1 MYYSNCAW
9 SWIYGTNNM
18 RKITDGFK
26 IKSLKWQLL
35 VRWSLMLMLLLII
48 LGISQYFISKSYL
61 FSAKNQVLEARLHDL
76 DKDDLQLKSSSDLK
90 LNSKMLVD
98 LISDRNTSVAIIN
111 GNGEIITES
120 KSLNGDISA
129 PHLSQEEYKKLFKEN
144 EDGENYK
151 IVEESD
157 DNINMVKFT
166 KIGVPQTLGLLQIST
181 SINPINIMLLKQIYF
196 YIFASIVII
205 IIGVLIGKSVLIHTL
220 KPLYNLTNTLDKVT
234 VGQLNMRLPVDNG
247 QFEID
252 SLSGAFNGMFERIE
266 NSFAKEQY
274 IKDKMQ
280 RFISDASHEMR
291 TPLTSIH
298 GFVEVLLRGSAKNE
312 KQLDLA
318 LNSILTESERL
329 TKLVNELLML
339 TKLDQQIKLEM
350 KNENIKD
357 IIEEV
362 YPQLQILAGRRKIN
376 LNLEDNLLVKAN
388 VNQIKQIIY
397 NLVQNAIQHTD
408 EKGGV
413 INISVNSIDKASR
426 SFLVLRIKD
435 NGTGIPEEDLKVI
448 FDRFFRSE
456 VHRSRKHGGYGLGL
470 SIVKSI
476 VDAHLGEIQVQSKLD
491 KGTSFSIFLKL
502 IE

>member
-1 MYYSNCAW
+1 V
-9 SWIYGTNNM
+9 
-18 RKITDGFK
+18 GFK
-26 IKSLKWQLL
+26 TKSLKWQLL

-48 LGISQYFISKSYL
+48 MGISQYFITRSYL

-76 DKDDLQLKSSSDLK
+76 DKDDLELKSSSDLQ
-90 LNSKMLVD
+90 LNAKKLVD

-111 GNGEIITES
+111 EKGEIIAET
-120 KSLNGDISA
+120 KGADGDITV
-129 PHLSQEEYKKLFKEN
+129 PHLPQEEYKKLFKESGK
-144 EDGENYK
+144 GENYK

-157 DNINMVKFT
+157 DNINMVKFR
-166 KIGVPQTLGLLQIST
+166 KIGPLLQTLGLIQIST
-181 SINPINIMLLKQIYF
+181 SIDSINTMLVYQIYF
-196 YIFASIVII
+196 YILASVVII
-205 IIGVLIGKSVLIHTL
+205 LLGVLIGKSVLIHTL
-220 KPLYNLTNTLDKVT
+220 KPLYKLTNALEKVT

-252 SLSGAFNGMFERIE
+252 SLSGAFNGMFKRIE
-266 NSFAKEQY
+266 TSFEKEQY
-274 IKDKMQ
+274 IKEKMQ

-298 GFVEVLLRGSAKNE
+298 GFVEVLLRGAAKNE

-357 IIEEV
+357 IIEEIH
-362 YPQLQILAGRRKIN
+362 PQLRILAGERKIE
-376 LNLEDNLLVKAN
+376 LTLKDNLLVKAN
-388 VNQIKQIIY
+388 RNQIKQIIY

-408 EKGGV
+408 EKSGV
-413 INISVNSIDKASR
+413 ISVSVNSIDKTAGA
-426 SFLVLRIKD
+426 FVVLKIKD
-435 NGTGIPEEDLKVI
+435 NGTGIPKEDLKEV

-470 SIVKSI
+470 AIVKSI
-476 VDAHLGEIQVQSKLD
+476 VDAHFGEIDVQSELN